1 MLAASLLL
9 TASIVSMLAAPQQ
22 VAQAMKEMLSF

>member
-1 MLAASLLL
+1 MLAATLLL
-9 TASIVSMLAAPQQ
+9 TASISRMLIAPQQ